1 MNKILFFIDIRN
13 RYLADDLKK
22 QGGEGTKIILILV
35 KITIAQHFITL
46 IMIIFTR
53 SGQLHEKVLQLKKQG
68 KKIGFIPTMGALHEG
83 HFSLVEACKSNTSI
97 AVCSIFV
104 NPAQFN
110 DPTDFEKYP
119 KTIEKDIHQ
128 LHNAQAD
135 ILFLPST
142 EEIYPEGMNTGQ
154 HYNLGFLET
163 RLEGFYRPGHFQGVC
178 KVMHK
183 LLSIVE
189 PHELYMGQ
197 KDFQQCMVIKK
208 LLSDQHIVTNF
219 NIVPTMREISGLAM
233 SSRNQRLSEAG
244 KQQAATLYRALNHIK
259 ENFGATELNTLKQQA
274 KNMMTDAGFEK
285 IDYLEV
291 CNPADLAPATNNRSF
306 PNNAALTAA
315 FIEGIRLIDNIII
328 N

>member
-1 MNKILFFIDIRN
+1 
-13 RYLADDLKK
+13 
-22 QGGEGTKIILILV
+22 
-35 KITIAQHFITL
+35 
-46 IMIIFTR
+46 MIIFTR
-53 SGQLHEKVLQLKKQG
+53 SGQLHEKVLQAKKQG
-68 KKIGFIPTMGALHEG
+68 RRIGFIPTMGALHAG
-83 HFSLVEACKSNTSI
+83 HFSLVEACKSNGDI

-128 LHNAQAD
+128 LHSARTD

-142 EEIYPEGMNTGQ
+142 EEIYPEGMNTGP
-154 HYNLGFLET
+154 HYELGFLET

-183 LLSIVE
+183 LLNIVE

-208 LLSDQHIVTNF
+208 LLADQHISTRL
-219 NIVPTMREISGLAM
+219 NIVPTMREASGLAM
-233 SSRNQRLSEAG
+233 SSRNQRLSETG
-244 KQQAATLYRALNHIK
+244 KQKAAALYQALNHIK
-259 ENFGATELNTLKQQA
+259 ENFAIQKLSTLKQQA
-274 KNMMTDAGFEK
+274 QDMMIKAGFEK

-291 CNPADLAPATNNRSF
+291 CNADDLTAAIDNQSF

-315 FIEGIRLIDNIII
+315 FIEGIRLIDNLII